1 MLKIMNVEKSYS
13 RSHIFRRGMTPIV
26 KDVSF
31 ECPLGKAIAII
42 GESGSGKSTL
52 SRMVLG
58 IEKPNKGSVTLNDQ
72 AMYKKKVRNHQI
84 SAVFQD
90 YTSSLHPFQSV
101 KEILLEVMCQCDNQ
115 PKAVMEA
122 RAIELL
128 EEVGLSK
135 VYMDKYPN
143 MLSGGEA
150 QRVAIARAICM
161 NPKYILFDE
170 AISSLDMSIQ
180 TQILDLLVNLRSKR
194 QLSYIFITH
203 DIQAATY
210 LCEQLII
217 FKNGKIEE
225 QIATKDLY
233 LSNNAYT
240 KALIEKQLSF

>member
-1 MLKIMNVEKSYS
+1 MEK
-13 RSHIFRRGMTPIV
+13 R
-26 KDVSF
+26 
-31 ECPLGKAIAII
+31 AIA
-42 GESGSGKSTL
+42 
-52 SRMVLG
+52 
-58 IEKPNKGSVTLNDQ
+58 
-72 AMYKKKVRNHQI
+72 
-84 SAVFQD
+84 
-90 YTSSLHPFQSV
+90 
-101 KEILLEVMCQCDNQ
+101 
-115 PKAVMEA
+115 
-122 RAIELL
+122 LL

-150 QRVAIARAICM
+150 QRVAIARAISM
-161 NPKYILFDE
+161 NPQYILFDE

-225 QIATKDLY
+225 QIATKDLH
-233 LSNNAYT
+233 LSDNAYT